1 MSLSRRDFVR
11 TSAASALGLA
21 IGRRAFAMP
30 LARMRLGY
38 AAITWGNN
46 DLAAIAEIA
55 ALGYEGIQV
64 RANTWQHFWRQ
75 PSAFVN
81 LLAGKHLQF
90 VVLSSGAIDLD
101 PSVED
106 KMLADHVAHAQFV
119 RAAGGQFLQV
129 TDVAPQ
135 GRAPMDADFARLS
148 GLLDTLGAK
157 CAALG
162 VQLLYHPHM
171 GTLGERPADAD
182 HILAATNPTRVQLL
196 LDVAHYTQGGGD
208 PADAIR
214 RYRGRMPVVHLKD
227 VQSTAEGYR
236 FVELGQGS
244 VNLDTVFAALS
255 ETAFSGWGI
264 VELDAPTPGHTPAQ
278 SAEMNRKFLASH
290 GLA

>member
-1 MSLSRRDFVR
+1 MHV
-11 TSAASALGLA
+11 
-21 IGRRAFAMP
+21 
-30 LARMRLGY
+30 GY

-75 PSAFVN
+75 PPVFVN
-81 LLAGKHLQF
+81 LLATRHIQF

-101 PSVED
+101 PSVEG

-119 RAAGGQFLQV
+119 KAAGGQFLQV
-129 TDVAPQ
+129 TDMAPA
-135 GRAPMDADFARLS
+135 GRAPANEDFARLS
-148 GLLDTLGAK
+148 SLLDTLGEK
-157 CAALG
+157 CTALG

-171 GTLGERPADAD
+171 GSLGERPADAD
-182 HILAATNPTRVQLL
+182 RILAATNPARVQLL

-227 VQSTAEGYR
+227 LQSTTEGYR

-244 VNLDTVFAALS
+244 VNLDAVFAALT
-255 ETAFSGWGI
+255 ETGFSGWGI
-264 VELDAPTPGHTPAQ
+264 VELDDPTPGRTPAQ
-278 SAEMNRKFLASH
+278 SAELNKKYLASR